1 MIDYKN
7 INMGVFMN
15 YLSKANRLLL
25 EATLCN
31 LFYRTERGMDVSE
44 IQAGLLCMTD
54 AELEQALNDFIAV
67 I

>member
-1 MIDYKN
+1 
-7 INMGVFMN
+7 MN